1 MKPRVIMLDSRD
13 FLGIDTSTQKAQ
25 GIILDTL
32 YTAYKEK
39 DKSRE
44 VDLGVLKENS
54 KSELLYFADAIS
66 ILREELLIY
75 TPSYGVFGITNA
87 GIDEFNLRK
96 LTDTLS

>member
-1 MKPRVIMLDSRD
+1 MKARVIMLENKD
-13 FLGIDTSTQKAQ
+13 FLNIDVTTQKAQ

-32 YTAYKEK
+32 YNAYKK

-75 TPSYGVFGITNA
+75 TPSYGVFGITNT
-87 GIDEFNLRK
+87 GIYEHDLRK
-96 LTDTLS
+96 SNRSLS

>member
-1 MKPRVIMLDSRD
+1 MKARVIMLENKD
-13 FLGIDTSTQKAQ
+13 FLNIDVTTQKAQ

-32 YTAYKEK
+32 YNAYKK
-39 DKSRE
+39 DKSHE

-75 TPSYGVFGITNA
+75 TPSYGVFGITNTVFMST
-87 GIDEFNLRK
+87 I
-96 LTDTLS
+96 